1 MARLLSIL
9 ALAAITSASPVQD
22 LFYES
27 LSSQAVINSKS
38 VVSTEALQNHITSSK
53 LKKRA
58 EDLYK
63 IAERS
68 LDEYGHPT
76 RVIGSEGKLCFL
88 TAHS

>member
-1 MARLLSIL
+1 MAGLLSII
-9 ALAAITSASPVQD
+9 ALAAITSASPVQN
-22 LFYES
+22 LLYES
-27 LSSQAVINSKS
+27 SSSQVVINSKS
-38 VVSTEALQNHITSSK
+38 VVSTEALQNHITPAK

-76 RVIGSEGKLCFL
+76 RVIGSEGKLCYL
-88 TAHS
+88 ITHL